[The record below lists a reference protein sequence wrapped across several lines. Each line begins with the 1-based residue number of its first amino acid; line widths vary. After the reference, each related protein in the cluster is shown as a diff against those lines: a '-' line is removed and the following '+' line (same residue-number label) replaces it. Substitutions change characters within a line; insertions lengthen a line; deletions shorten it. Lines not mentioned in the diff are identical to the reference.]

1 MIQDIAPHTFD
12 NSFKQIKPSSKD
24 FVLSFQGKTSLTKSK
39 EDFIQCPTFQD
50 LSIDTKN
57 AIYLF
62 SIDDHPYFFFFDVPE
77 QNGFTY
83 QPLRPVTKSQPDYF
97 GFAYAT
103 GFHLYDWYRNRIYC
117 GRCQTKLQPGT
128 TERSL
133 VCPNCG
139 VIEYPRIFPAVI
151 IAVTHKDQ
159 ILLAQYPHMKKQVL
173 LAGFVEI
180 GETLEE
186 TVAREVYEEVGLKV
200 KNIRYYKS
208 QPWGIVSDVLAGF
221 YCELDSKKEI
231 RLDTN
236 ELKCAYW
243 ISRDELRYG
252 KENLDGSL
260 TSEMIYQFKMDT
272 YR

>member
-1 MIQDIAPHTFD
+1 M
-12 NSFKQIKPSSKD
+12 
-24 FVLSFQGKTSLTKSK
+24 
-39 EDFIQCPTFQD
+39 
-50 LSIDTKN
+50 
-57 AIYLF
+57 
-62 SIDDHPYFFFFDVPE
+62 
-77 QNGFTY
+77 
-83 QPLRPVTKSQPDYF
+83 
-97 GFAYAT
+97 
-103 GFHLYDWYRNRIYC
+103 
-117 GRCQTKLQPGT
+117 
-128 TERSL
+128 
-133 VCPNCG
+133 
-139 VIEYPRIFPAVI
+139 
-151 IAVTHKDQ
+151 
-159 ILLAQYPHMKKQVL
+159 AQYPQYEKQVL

-221 YCELDSKKEI
+221 YCELDSEKEI

-260 TSEMIYQFKMDT
+260 TSEMIYQSNGHLSLKYF
-272 YR
+272 

>member
-12 NSFKQIKPSSKD
+12 NAFQKILPSPESYI
-24 FVLSFQGKTSLTKSK
+24 LSFRGKEALSQYKNDQICCPRAK
-39 EDFIQCPTFQD
+39 ELDLD
-50 LSIDTKN
+50 LSQ

-62 SIDDHPYFFFFDVPE
+62 SIDQDPYFLVMHVPE
-77 QNGFTY
+77 QNHY
-83 QPLRPVTKSQPDYF
+83 AYHELRPLTRSEPHHI

-103 GFHLYDWYRNRIYC
+103 GFHLYDWYRNRRFC
-117 GRCQTKLQPGT
+117 GRCGKALIPSQ
-128 TERSL
+128 TERAL
-133 VCPNCG
+133 VCPACG

-151 IAVTHKDQ
+151 IALTHQDQ
-159 ILLAQYPHMKKQVL
+159 ILLAQYPGRSKQVL

-186 TVAREVYEEVGLKV
+186 TVAREVYEEVGLHV

-221 YCELDSKKEI
+221 YCELDHDGPI

-236 ELKCAYW
+236 ELQTAYW
-243 ISRDELRYG
+243 ISRADLRYG

-260 TSEMIYQFKMDT
+260 TSEMIYRFKIND

>member
-24 FVLSFQGKTSLTKSK
+24 FVLAFQGKTALTKSK
-39 EDFIQCPTFQD
+39 EDLIQCPTFQD
-50 LSIDTKN
+50 LSINTEN

-62 SIDDHPYFFFFDVPE
+62 SIDDHPYFLVHDVPE

-159 ILLAQYPHMKKQVL
+159 ILL
-173 LAGFVEI
+173 
-180 GETLEE
+180 TLEE

-221 YCELDSKKEI
+221 YCELDSEKEI
-231 RLDTN
+231 HLDTN